1 MPQKLT
7 PYTVSYDQE
16 NCKSKAGCEVNW
28 QNVSAGPGSTALNVA
43 GVARH
48 LALTWTEQPTELYPM
63 YLLAQT
69 SYRAVSYI
77 LAQTSYS
84 STHQHQSWKCSRAT
98 PQNTAK

>member
-48 LALTWTEQPTELYPM
+48 LALTWTEQPTELNPT
-63 YLLAQT
+63 YLHKHLT
-69 SYRAVSYI
+69 P
-77 LAQTSYS
+77 L
-84 STHQHQSWKCSRAT
+84 THQHQSWKCSRAT
-98 PQNTAK
+98 PLNTAK